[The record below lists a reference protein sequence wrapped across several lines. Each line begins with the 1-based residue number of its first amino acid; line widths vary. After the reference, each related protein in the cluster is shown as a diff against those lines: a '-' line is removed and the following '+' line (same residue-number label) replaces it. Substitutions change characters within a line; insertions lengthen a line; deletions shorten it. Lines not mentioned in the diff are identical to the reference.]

1 MKELS
6 LVPLGV
12 LNTVLAQQN
21 LPQTT
26 TKSSAVAQV
35 ADLINRG
42 VVTLDHVKAQ
52 KSTQLSGVSADVQ
65 QSIVEAVTK
74 AGVSLHQAEV
84 LRESVDKTLDAV
96 FIQTTKLDKSFDEL
110 SARLNAKV
118 DAVETPDAKAIQSA
132 VSVEVSKLFDSF
144 RKSTP
149 KSKIEEIAQS
159 IPSITRK
166 LVRDVFVNCDLCY
179 DFDGEH
185 IDFSNME
192 VGVWND
198 PDTPELVDDFIFDPR
213 NLHQT
218 LCALD
223 DSLPDNVWLA
233 GERSTGKSEFVNQ
246 VANRLGRRLFR
257 INFDEAMERAEF
269 IGADKIKAND
279 KGVNECVF
287 VEGVVSKAI
296 QHAGAIVLFDEL
308 GFARAQSIA
317 TLHAPT
323 ERSKQRAIVIADSG
337 LRIPVASHVVFF
349 CADNSNGHGDST
361 GNFAG
366 VRDQNTAFID
376 RFSYTLQFNY
386 LPPEKETA
394 LISKRTGLPID
405 ATEVLV
411 KFANVAREKARA
423 GILTQ
428 PPSLRSLFA
437 WARAI
442 TKGIPV
448 GLAFNNAIVNKF
460 PADCEAELRGIF
472 SATIDVA
479 NLKSFLTGGK

>member
-21 LPQTT
+21 LPTT
-26 TKSSAVAQV
+26 TNKNGSIKQV
-35 ADLINRG
+35 ADLINSG

-52 KSTQLSGVSADVQ
+52 KLTPTLTGLSNEVNDRVISAVND
-65 QSIVEAVTK
+65 
-74 AGVSLHQAEV
+74 AGVALHQAEV

-110 SARLNAKV
+110 STRLNAKV

-149 KSKIEEIAQS
+149 KAKIEEIAQS

-166 LVRDVFVNCDLCY
+166 RVKDVFTGVLNY
-179 DFDGEH
+179 TSGGEVV
-185 IDFSNME
+185 DFSDFE
-192 VGVWND
+192 IDVWSD
-198 PDTPELVDDFIFDPR
+198 PSAPALVDDYIFNPAH
-213 NLHQT
+213 LHQA
-218 LCALD
+218 LSALD
-223 DSLPDNVWLA
+223 SSLPDNVWLA
-233 GERSTGKSEFVNQ
+233 GERGTGKTEFVTQ
-246 VANRLGRRLFR
+246 LASRLGRRLYKVS
-257 INFDEAMERAEF
+257 FDEALERAEF
-269 IGADKIKAND
+269 IGGNTIENGNVVWKA
-279 KGVNECVF
+279 
-287 VEGVVSKAI
+287 GVVTQAI
-296 QHAGAIVLFDEL
+296 QHTGALVLLDEI
-308 GFARAQSIA
+308 GFARAQNIA
-317 TLHAPT
+317 VLHAVT
-323 ERSKQRAIVIADSG
+323 EHSIHRALVISETGQRF
-337 LRIPVASHVVFF
+337 PVASHVAFF

-376 RFSYTLQFNY
+376 RFSYTLRFDY
-386 LPPEKETA
+386 LPFADEVA
-394 LISKRTGLPID
+394 LICKRTSLPLD
-405 ATEVLV
+405 ATEILV

-423 GILTQ
+423 GLLTQ
-428 PPSLRSLFA
+428 PPSLRQLFA

-442 TKGIPV
+442 QKGIPIGV
-448 GLAFNNAIVNKF
+448 SFDSAIVNKF
-460 PADCEAELRGIF
+460 PADCESELRGIF

>member
-12 LNTVLAQQN
+12 LQTVLAQQN

-26 TKSSAVAQV
+26 NKNGAIAQV

-110 SARLNAKV
+110 SARL
-118 DAVETPDAKAIQSA
+118 
-132 VSVEVSKLFDSF
+132 
-144 RKSTP
+144 
-149 KSKIEEIAQS
+149 
-159 IPSITRK
+159 ITRK
-166 LVRDVFVNCDLCY
+166 RVKDVFTGVLNY
-179 DFDGEH
+179 TIGGEVV
-185 IDFSNME
+185 DFSDLE
-192 VGVWND
+192 IDVWSD
-198 PDTPELVDDFIFDPR
+198 PSAPALVDDYIFNPAH
-213 NLHQT
+213 LHQA
-218 LCALD
+218 LSALD
-223 DSLPDNVWLA
+223 SSLPDNVWLA
-233 GERSTGKSEFVNQ
+233 GERGTGKTEFVTQ
-246 VANRLGRRLFR
+246 LASRLGRRLFKVS
-257 INFDEAMERAEF
+257 FDEALERAEF
-269 IGADKIKAND
+269 IGGNTIENGNVVWKA
-279 KGVNECVF
+279 
-287 VEGVVSKAI
+287 GVVTQAI
-296 QHAGAIVLFDEL
+296 QHTGALVLLDEI
-308 GFARAQSIA
+308 GFARAQNIA
-317 TLHAPT
+317 VLHAVT
-323 ERSKQRAIVIADSG
+323 EHSVHRALVISETGQRF
-337 LRIPVASHVVFF
+337 PVASHVAFF

-376 RFSYTLQFNY
+376 RFSYTLRFDY
-386 LPPEKETA
+386 LPFADEVA
-394 LISKRTGLPID
+394 LICKRTSLPLD
-405 ATEVLV
+405 ATEILV

-423 GILTQ
+423 GLLTQ
-428 PPSLRSLFA
+428 PPSLRQLFA

-442 TKGIPV
+442 QKGIPIGV
-448 GLAFNNAIVNKF
+448 SFDSAIVNKF
-460 PADCEAELRGIF
+460 PTDCESELRGIF